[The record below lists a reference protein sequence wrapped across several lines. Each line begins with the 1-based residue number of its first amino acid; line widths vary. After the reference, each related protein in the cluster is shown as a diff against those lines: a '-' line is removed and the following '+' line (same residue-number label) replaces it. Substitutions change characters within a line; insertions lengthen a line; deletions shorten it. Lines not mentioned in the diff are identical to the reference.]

1 MKRVVMGLAVLTVI
15 LIAGVFILY
24 SSLGAIITQ
33 AVNTQGPEIVQA
45 PVDLEKTEID
55 AASGKGTL
63 RNLVIGNPE
72 GFETETFFTMDEIQI
87 TLDIDS
93 ITSDT
98 VVVKEISIQAP
109 EITYEM
115 GEHGSNID
123 AIQRNIDA
131 FVKKQR
137 DSSSSNEKSAEKE
150 NGTKLIIEHVY
161 VKGGKVNVGATL
173 AGGQTATVSLPD
185 IHLKDIGKKQDGATP
200 GEVAKAIIDA
210 LKIAVLKAVI
220 SLDLKNFKDSTVKV
234 IEGTAEVVQDAMKD
248 VTDSMKGPFGK

>member
-1 MKRVVMGLAVLTVI
+1 MKRVVMGISVLIVI
-15 LIAGVFILY
+15 LVVGVLVLY
-24 SSLGAIITQ
+24 SSLGAIITK

-45 PVDLEKTEID
+45 PVDLKKTEID
-55 AASGKGTL
+55 ATSGKGTL
-63 RNLVIGNPE
+63 RSLVIGNPE
-72 GFETETFFTMDEIQI
+72 GFETETLFKVDEIQI
-87 TLDIDS
+87 TVDTDS

-131 FVKKQR
+131 FVKKQGL
-137 DSSSSNEKSAEKE
+137 SSASGEKSAEKE

-161 VKGGKVNVGATL
+161 VKGGKVNVGATF
-173 AGGQTATVSLPD
+173 AGGQMVTVSLPD
-185 IHLKDIGKKQDGATP
+185 IHLKNIGNKQDGATP

-220 SLDLKNFKDSTVKV
+220 SLDLKNFKDSTAKV